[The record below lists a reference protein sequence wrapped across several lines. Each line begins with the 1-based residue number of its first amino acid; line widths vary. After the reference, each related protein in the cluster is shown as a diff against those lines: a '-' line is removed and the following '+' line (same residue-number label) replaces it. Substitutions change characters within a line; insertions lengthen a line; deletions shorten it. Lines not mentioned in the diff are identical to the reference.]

1 MRIAFVTSIC
11 VPFDA
16 ISGIVRQCV
25 LWAQEA
31 GHETLLFAH
40 DSAFE
45 DLATVR
51 VTTAAEVATHPYFRS
66 ADVVVFDMGIY
77 YTLFGALL
85 AAPAGARKLVRFH
98 NVTPRALV
106 PSWQHDIIDRS
117 IQQLSLL
124 RFVDAVLC
132 DSEFN
137 RAELRALGIETPA
150 EVRDLPM
157 GVALDP
163 PAAKPSA
170 EDGVLRL
177 AFVGRFVRSKGPL
190 ELLAALDRAL
200 PGIPH
205 DRVELDMIGNAEFS
219 DAELLT
225 RTEHGCA
232 DLQRRSAGRL
242 TARVHRSAPD
252 ELRDGVLRRADV
264 FVLPTYHEGFCVPAV
279 EALASGCDVIS
290 YDNSNMPYVLDGLG
304 TLVPT
309 GDVEALGAAIEARA
323 AVRADSHWATQ
334 GYPAFADAA
343 RRYVGRFDPG
353 PIRQQ
358 FLRDLDPAAVG
369 ARTVA

>member
-1 MRIAFVTSIC
+1 MRVAFVTSIC

-25 LWAQEA
+25 LWAEEA

-40 DSAFE
+40 DSAFD

-51 VTTAAEVATHPYFRS
+51 VRTAAEVVTHPFYRS
-66 ADVVVFDMGIY
+66 ADVVVLDMGIY

-85 AAPAGARKLVRFH
+85 AAPEGARTLVRFH

-106 PSWQHDIIDRS
+106 PSWQHDVIDRS
-117 IQQLSLL
+117 IEQLALL

-132 DSEFN
+132 DSEYN
-137 RAELRALGIETPA
+137 RTELRGLGIETPA
-150 EVRDLPM
+150 VVRDLPVA
-157 GVALDP
+157 VALDP

-170 EDGVLRL
+170 DDGVLRV

-190 ELLAALDRAL
+190 ELIAALDRAL
-200 PGIPH
+200 PGIPQ
-205 DRVELDMIGNAEFS
+205 DRVELDMVGNAEFS
-219 DAELLT
+219 DADLLEQT
-225 RTEHGCA
+225 ARACE

-252 ELRDGVLRRADV
+252 ELRDSVLRRADL

-279 EALASGCDVIS
+279 EALAGGCDVIT
-290 YDNSNMPYVLDGLG
+290 YDNSNMPHVLDGLG

-309 GDVEALGAAIEARA
+309 GDVAALGAAIAARA
-323 AVRADSHWATQ
+323 VLRADPVWDAQ
-334 GYPAFADAA
+334 GYAASADAA
-343 RRYVGRFDPG
+343 RRYVARFDPG
-353 PIRQQ
+353 PIREQ
-358 FLRDLDPAAVG
+358 FLRDLDPAAG
-369 ARTVA
+369 SRP